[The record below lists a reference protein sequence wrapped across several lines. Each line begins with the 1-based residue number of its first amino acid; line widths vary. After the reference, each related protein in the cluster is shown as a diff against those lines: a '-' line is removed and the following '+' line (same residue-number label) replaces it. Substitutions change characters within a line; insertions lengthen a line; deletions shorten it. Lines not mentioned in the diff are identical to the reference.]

1 MIHLGS
7 LCPGY
12 FHPAG
17 CSVPQSRPTPQGP
30 GAHPKENL
38 GYESRPPP
46 LPFKQVG
53 ILGWSS
59 QGPSTSKQAGSST
72 RPPCPALQVPPGVN
86 SFRISVLEG
95 SIPKTDTQ
103 HDCHALPG
111 LDLTTQCG
119 GARSWD
125 AGAQHNHKAAC
136 RLGHGTSRPCTPTVG
151 SAS

>member
-7 LCPGY
+7 LYPGC

-17 CSVPQSRPTPQGP
+17 RSVPQSRPTPQGP
-30 GAHPKENL
+30 GAHPNESA
-38 GYESRPPP
+38 GYGSRPPP

-59 QGPSTSKQAGSST
+59 QEKQAGSST

-95 SIPKTDTQ
+95 SIPNTDTQ

-111 LDLTTQCG
+111 FRPYHPVWWGWQLERWGSAVT
-119 GARSWD
+119 R
-125 AGAQHNHKAAC
+125 AAC